1 MICVKFNYEKI
12 LVFFILFMCFLPYQ
26 VNANIICNDGTV
38 SSGCSDCHQG
48 CCSRHGGCT
57 AGGSSYSSN
66 RTTSRSSKSKSSSSV
81 AKSTKKVA
89 PVIVKKSSNNK
100 LKKVIIDGKAIP
112 LSKSMSYTTTKEKV
126 SIAVE
131 LESSKASASYNKS
144 VKLTHGDN
152 KEKIIVTA
160 ENGAKATYELNIK
173 LLSSNTQ
180 LSEVLVNNS
189 SVSVF
194 KNMNCDSSENV
205 AIIKV
210 IPEDSS
216 TKLEY
221 DEMKELTQRYN
232 IVNIK
237 AVAENGNEAT
247 YELKIRLLSSDVRL
261 NSVLVND
268 SKISVSDD
276 MDYDSSEK
284 NVVIKVVAE
293 DPNTKLEYDEK
304 KDLEVGDNIVN
315 IKATSES
322 GKTKN
327 YTLNIK
333 YEKLGIADYIATT
346 TVLGGAI
353 AGICYAVN
361 KRKKTRNSNSNKE
374 SYNECYSCHKLN
386 EKGDKFCMYCGK
398 KLN

>member
-112 LSKSMSYTTTKEKV
+112 LSKGMSYTTAKEKV
-126 SIAVE
+126 LIAVE

-144 VKLTHGDN
+144 VKLKHGDN

-160 ENGAKATYELNIK
+160 ENGAK
-173 LLSSNTQ
+173 
-180 LSEVLVNNS
+180 
-189 SVSVF
+189 
-194 KNMNCDSSENV
+194 
-205 AIIKV
+205 
-210 IPEDSS
+210 
-216 TKLEY
+216 
-221 DEMKELTQRYN
+221 
-232 IVNIK
+232 
-237 AVAENGNEAT
+237 AT

-293 DPNTKLEYDEK
+293 DPNTKLDYDKK

-346 TVLGGAI
+346 TVLGGAT

-361 KRKKTRNSNSNKE
+361 KRKKTRNSNSNNE